1 MPRTK
6 YIVFD
11 FSTGMLLGENLT
23 RKDAENMVK
32 NSTNRKQTKL
42 SPIKVYDTNQC
53 VLYVHPIFSYN
64 HSLVYVIRSVHKN
77 TNKITVRYGSYDQ
90 IQSMLNTYQNL
101 KGQTFVL

>member
-1 MPRTK
+1 MQRTK

-11 FSTGMLLGENLT
+11 YSTGQLLGENLT

-32 NSTNRKQTKL
+32 KSTNARM
-42 SPIKVYDTNQC
+42 SPIRVYDTNQC

-64 HSLVYVIRSVHKN
+64 HSLVYIIRSVHKN
-77 TNKITVRYGSYDQ
+77 INKTTVRYGSYEQ
-90 IQSMLNTYQNL
+90 IQSILNTYQNL